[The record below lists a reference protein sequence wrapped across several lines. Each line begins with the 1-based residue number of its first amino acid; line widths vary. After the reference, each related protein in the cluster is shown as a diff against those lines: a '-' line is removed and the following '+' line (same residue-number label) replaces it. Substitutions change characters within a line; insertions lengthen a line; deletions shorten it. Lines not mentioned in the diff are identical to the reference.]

1 MPKIRATRAQMF
13 QSYDALKGFKEILKE
28 QERIVVPKKELSE
41 DDLEQLD
48 YKIHQVKVGQI
59 IKIIYYDKSQYIQL
73 EGIISKINLDTK
85 ILMIVKNKINIH
97 DIIDIDILT

>member
-13 QSYDALKGFKEILKE
+13 QSYDALKGFKEILRE

>member
-13 QSYDALKGFKEILKE
+13 QSYDALKGFKEILRE
-28 QERIVVPKKELSE
+28 QERIIVPKKELSE

-59 IKIIYYDKSQYIQL
+59 IKIIYYDKNQYVQL
-73 EGIISKINLDTK
+73 EGIVSKINLDTK
-85 ILMIVKNKINIH
+85 MLMIVKKKVNIMNIIEIN
-97 DIIDIDILT
+97 L

>member
-13 QSYDALKGFKEILKE
+13 QSYDALKGFKEILRE

-41 DDLEQLD
+41 DVLEQLD
-48 YKIHQVKVGQI
+48 YKIHQIKVGQI

-73 EGIISKINLDTK
+73 EGIVSKINLDTK
-85 ILMIVKNKINIH
+85 MLMIVKKKVNIMNIIEIN
-97 DIIDIDILT
+97 L

>member
-13 QSYDALKGFKEILKE
+13 QSYDALKGFKEILRE
-28 QERIVVPKKELSE
+28 QERIIVPKKELSE

-59 IKIIYYDKSQYIQL
+59 IKIIYYDKNQYVQL
-73 EGIISKINLDTK
+73 EGIVSKINLDTK
-85 ILMIVKNKINIH
+85 MLMIVKKKINIMN
-97 DIIDIDILT
+97 IIEINL

>member
-13 QSYDALKGFKEILKE
+13 QSYDALKGFKEILRE
-28 QERIVVPKKELSE
+28 QERIIVPKKELSE

-59 IKIIYYDKSQYIQL
+59 IKIIYYDKNQYVQL
-73 EGIISKINLDTK
+73 EGIVSKINLDTK
-85 ILMIVKNKINIH
+85 MLKIVKKKVNIMNIIEIN
-97 DIIDIDILT
+97 LKN